1 MPNHNHIHKFLI
13 IECSFLS
20 FFYAIAGRVYNVT
33 PYLEYHPG
41 GIPELMRGI
50 GRDATDLFDEV
61 SAHAIDSMSSIQ
73 PTWTAIIKKPTL
85 IY

>member
-1 MPNHNHIHKFLI
+1 M
-13 IECSFLS
+13 
-20 FFYAIAGRVYNVT
+20 T

-61 SAHAIDSMSSIQ
+61 RDAVDTCMVHD
-73 PTWTAIIKKPTL
+73 PCLGVGLKP
-85 IY
+85 